1 MTTGCAWV
9 VEAYGCNA
17 QHLTDCR
24 RFEALFDALI
34 ADLDLHP
41 VGEPVWHQFPPPGGI
56 TGFAVLAE
64 SHVACHSFPEHGS
77 LCLDIFCCRP
87 RAEWNFDGELRE
99 RFGAERVNVRR
110 LDRPL
115 AP

>member
-1 MTTGCAWV
+1 MTTGCAWI
-9 VEAYGCNA
+9 VEAYGCAA

-34 ADLDLHP
+34 TDLNLHP
-41 VGEPVWHQFPPPGGI
+41 VAEPVWHQFPPPGGI

-64 SHVACHSFPEHGS
+64 SHLACHSFPEHGT
-77 LCLDIFCCRP
+77 LCLDLFCCRP
-87 RAEWNFDGELRE
+87 RDGWEFEAELRE
-99 RFGAERVNVRR
+99 RFGATSVTVRR

-115 AP
+115 EL